1 MERKLDNSPPTSL
14 IEIIGI
20 FGKDGEFHKDV
31 SKLSDSIESLVITL
45 GKKSG
50 KTKEE
55 DKPPRT
61 LSGDWKD
68 FTQELKRSLFDNPK
82 QYLGMKNN
90 VKKKENEDLKKEA
103 SEKGSIKENSVD
115 TKDTSKIVDKDHSST
130 VLSDMVDVLKLIKED
145 KTQLKI
151 YEDIVELKKT
161 IKNLNDITAKTIE
174 PNDEAVKQ
182 EDREKLAEAIARRL
196 SDVIGESGGF
206 GPDGGIPD
214 KSGKKDKT
222 SKSPGGGGGSGG
234 NGGKIIG
241 GAAAVSRVA
250 GPAGVAVLIAS
261 AVDELAGLLGVND
274 DAEGKKLKEYPQEL
288 DDIQEK
294 QVELID
300 PFYSKVGTFARY
312 QEKFHSF
319 IGLNETQQAEKR
331 LRVETEFVII
341 NEGIKNLEKNKDL
354 TADQKKS
361 LLELEAKRQALLPKK
376 APPEVK
382 KAPPEVKKAP
392 PSPAQLKEIEAAK
405 AEEDLAREATAK
417 LKNKNSNNEVKPVA
431 AVAAAPVD
439 DELDQIKAKTA
450 AADEKLAQIKAKLA
464 EAEDKL
470 AQMPA
475 KVESKSSAESEPFYK
490 VPAMPED
497 AGQIETN
504 SNSGGMLKELDRLEY
519 NPVAPKPGID
529 ANSDK
534 LSRLSE
540 ENFDLSQS
548 NNDSSQASPLVMSSN
563 KTINNRE
570 TTSLGEKIT
579 PYPTYAT
586 FDRWQDKR
594 SWGYDHV

>member
-14 IEIIGI
+14 IEIVEI
-20 FGKDGEFHKDV
+20 FGKNGEFHKDV

-55 DKPPRT
+55 DKTPRT

-68 FTQELKRSLFDNPK
+68 FTQELKKSLFDNPA
-82 QYLGMKNN
+82 QYLGIKKN

-103 SEKGSIKENSVD
+103 SEKGNLKENNID
-115 TKDTSKIVDKDHSST
+115 TKDASKIVDKDHSST

-174 PNDEAVKQ
+174 PNDEAAKQ

-222 SKSPGGGGGSGG
+222 STPKPPSGPPAGGG

-241 GAAAVSRVA
+241 GAAALSRIA
-250 GPAGVAVLIAS
+250 GPAGVAVLVAS
-261 AVDELAGLLGVND
+261 AVDELSGLLGIND
-274 DAEGKKLKEYPQEL
+274 DVEGKKLKEYPQEL

-294 QVELID
+294 QLELID
-300 PFYSKVGTFARY
+300 SFYSKVGTFARY
-312 QEKFHSF
+312 QEKVHGF
-319 IGLNETQQAEKR
+319 IGLTEIQQAEKR
-331 LRVETEFVII
+331 QRVEAEYILV
-341 NEGIKNLEKNKDL
+341 NEGIKNLDKNKDL
-354 TADQKKS
+354 TPEQKKS
-361 LLELEAKRQALLPKK
+361 LLELEAKRQALIPKK
-376 APPEVK
+376 ATPEVK
-382 KAPPEVKKAP
+382 TSP
-392 PSPAQLKEIEAAK
+392 PSPARLKEIEAAK
-405 AEEDLAREATAK
+405 AEEELAKEATAK
-417 LKNKNSNNEVKPVA
+417 LKKKQSNNEVKPAA
-431 AVAAAPVD
+431 AVAVAPVD
-439 DELDQIKAKTA
+439 DELDQIKAKTEEA
-450 AADEKLAQIKAKLA
+450 SAKLAQIKAKLA
-464 EAEDKL
+464 LADAKL
-470 AQMPA
+470 AQLPA

-504 SNSGGMLKELDRLEY
+504 SNSNGMLKELDRLEY

-529 ANSDK
+529 ATSDK

-540 ENFDLSQS
+540 ENFDLSLS
-548 NNDSSQASPLVMSSN
+548 NNDSSQAPPVIMSSN

-570 TTSLGEKIT
+570 TNSIGDKIT
-579 PYPTYAT
+579 PYPMYAT
-586 FDRWQDKR
+586 FDKWQDKR